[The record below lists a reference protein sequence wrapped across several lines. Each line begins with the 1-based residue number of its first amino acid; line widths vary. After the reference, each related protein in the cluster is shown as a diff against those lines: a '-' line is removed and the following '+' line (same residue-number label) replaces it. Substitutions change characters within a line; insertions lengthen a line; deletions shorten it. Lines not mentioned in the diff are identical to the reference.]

1 MMELSG
7 KLKHLFVSRQ
17 WVFLVLAMVII
28 SIFTG
33 AVNPRFLTIR
43 NLTNLLS
50 QVAVIGLLACGATI
64 LIISGEID
72 ISAGANVGLTACI
85 AAILMRSGMS
95 SPLAA
100 LLGIL
105 VAIVCSTLIGV
116 GCIIFRAPSFII
128 SLASI
133 SVFKGVALALTSGT
147 LQMIMGRMEYLGS
160 GTVLGFIPIIF
171 MITLLGYVATHAI
184 LSYTK
189 LGRHVYAIGDNPRAA
204 FLAGINIAR
213 NKIAFFALNGFFV
226 GLAAILLLARVGAA
240 QPTTGSGMELQAI
253 GAVVIGGTPMT
264 GGKGNVVG
272 TFFGVLLWGLI
283 ANALN
288 MLGISPFWQEA
299 TMGSLIIVAVAITS
313 LRALAEKSL
322 LA

>member
-17 WVFLVLAMVII
+17 WVFLVLVMVII

-50 QVAVIGLLACGATI
+50 QVAVIGLLACGAAI

>member
-17 WVFLVLAMVII
+17 WVFLVLVMVII

-189 LGRHVYAIGDNPRAA
+189 LGRRVYAIGDNPRAA

>member
-17 WVFLVLAMVII
+17 WVFLVLVMVII

>member
-1 MMELSG
+1 
-7 KLKHLFVSRQ
+7 V
-17 WVFLVLAMVII
+17 
-28 SIFTG
+28 
-33 AVNPRFLTIR
+33 
-43 NLTNLLS
+43 
-50 QVAVIGLLACGATI
+50 
-64 LIISGEID
+64 D
-72 ISAGANVGLTACI
+72 
-85 AAILMRSGMS
+85 
-95 SPLAA
+95 
-100 LLGIL
+100 
-105 VAIVCSTLIGV
+105 
-116 GCIIFRAPSFII
+116 
-128 SLASI
+128 
-133 SVFKGVALALTSGT
+133 LALTSGT
-147 LQMIMGRMEYLGS
+147 LKLINGRMEYMGS

>member
-1 MMELSG
+1 MELSG

-17 WVFLVLAMVII
+17 WVFLVLVMVII

>member
-17 WVFLVLAMVII
+17 WVFLVLVMVII

-72 ISAGANVGLTACI
+72 ISAGANVGRTACI

>member
-1 MMELSG
+1 MIELSG
-7 KLKHLFVSRQ
+7 KLKRLFVSRQ
-17 WVFLVLAMVII
+17 WVFLLLVMIVI
-28 SIFTG
+28 SIITG
-33 AVNPRFLTIR
+33 IVNPRFLTIR

-64 LIISGEID
+64 LIIAGEID
-72 ISAGANVGLTACI
+72 ISAGANIGLTACI
-85 AAILMRSGMS
+85 TAILMRGGMS

-100 LLGIL
+100 AIGIL
-105 VAIVCSTLIGV
+105 VAILCSTLIGL
-116 GCIIFRAPSFII
+116 GCIVFRAPSFII
-128 SLASI
+128 SLAAI
-133 SVFKGVALALTSGT
+133 SVFKGIALAATSGT
-147 LQMIMGRMEYLGS
+147 LQMILGRMEYLGS
-160 GTVLGFIPIIF
+160 GTILGFVPIIF
-171 MITLLGYVATHAI
+171 MITLLGYVVTHGI

-204 FLAGINIAR
+204 FLAGINIAW
-213 NKIAFFALNGFFV
+213 NKVLFFALNGFFV
-226 GLAAILLLARVGAA
+226 GLAAVLLLARVGAA

-253 GAVVIGGTPMT
+253 GAVVIGGTPMS

-322 LA
+322 MA

>member
-17 WVFLVLAMVII
+17 WVFLVLVMVII

-204 FLAGINIAR
+204 FLARACPQQ
-213 NKIAFFALNGFFV
+213 IAFFALNGFFV